1 MERSGIK
8 QQFIMSHSEP
18 EAKIF
23 ACSKSVYLAEK
34 IAKDYG
40 IPLGKITTS
49 NYSDGEFQTLVRGIH
64 QRITRF
70 YCLFY
75 FSKCR

>member
-1 MERSGIK
+1 
-8 QQFIMSHSEP
+8 MSHSEP

-49 NYSDGEFQTLVRGIH
+49 NYSDGEFQPSFEESIRGL
-64 QRITRF
+64 RCF
-70 YCLFY
+70 LLFVLL
-75 FSKCR
+75 FQMPLTTEIVVND